1 MTNVSK
7 IDKAI
12 RKIVFPV
19 LKANGFDKVKIR
31 NSWRY
36 NEECIWV
43 FNLQVSNPSYTP
55 LASISCLQGIYYT
68 FLDNANFLPKIDK
81 DGRLIPEEWRGHVRK
96 TLLLEKLDQTF
107 ATKMLHYP
115 PEGKKKDA
123 WFIKPDGSNIE
134 AAIEDIKSAFLHQ
147 GMKWFNDFTNLE
159 YAFKCI
165 DFLSPDHMI
174 IDHIAEDGIPV
185 YTPRGH
191 IYGGKHAA
199 RNFAKYMNYQDR
211 YEAYVEWEE
220 KEKLEWLERAYQFT
234 PILGTLD
241 LAYCL
246 ELDPNIINNYPNSF
260 ENSGFVFTRTGYPGY
275 GSRSDKY
282 WKMSASNSRIN

>member
-1 MTNVSK
+1 MTNSAQ

-12 RKIVFPV
+12 RKILFPV

-43 FNLQVSNPSYTP
+43 FNLRVSNQHYTP
-55 LASISCLQGIYYT
+55 LTAIFVFQGIYYT
-68 FLDNANFLPKIDK
+68 FLDDANFLPKIDK
-81 DGRLIPEEWRGHVRK
+81 DGRLIPEEWRGHVRN

-107 ATKMLHYP
+107 AAKMLDYP
-115 PEGKKKDA
+115 SKYKRKDA

-134 AAIEDIKSAFLHQ
+134 EAIEDIKSAFLHQ
-147 GMKWFNDFTNLE
+147 GLKWFNDFTKLE

-165 DFLSPDHMI
+165 DFLAPDYMI
-174 IDHIAEDGIPV
+174 LDHITEDGIIV

-191 IYGGKHAA
+191 INGKHAA

-211 YEAYVEWEE
+211 YEGYVAWEE
-220 KEKLEWLERAYQFT
+220 KEKLEYLERTYQFT
-234 PILGTLD
+234 PVLGTLD
-241 LAYCL
+241 LAECL

-260 ENSGFVFTRTGYPGY
+260 ENSGFVFTRTDYPGS
-275 GSRSDKY
+275 GPRWDKY
-282 WKMSASNSRIN
+282 WKMSRV